1 MKLSLIF
8 NFQLLFCFQVV
19 QQIHKQKKTKTK
31 KPWQYFN
38 VRYLNSNRITS
49 IQNTTLIHSQTF
61 QALYTENFHVG
72 NIYSIITS
80 TFCASQSTKSAV
92 LKYFLLCLI
101 SGTES
106 LSINLKKKKIMME
119 IKFYSQVTAS
129 ADTCLFCTSRD
140 SMFENCWTTNMW
152 SCRLKVFINRKLFL
166 DKLWKK
172 SAIFILVSRL
182 CQLWRSI
189 SLC

>member
-19 QQIHKQKKTKTK
+19 EKIHKQKKTKTN

-61 QALYTENFHVG
+61 QALYTENFHVV

-80 TFCASQSTKSAV
+80 KFCASQSTKSAV

-106 LSINLKKKKIMME
+106 LSINLKKKKKMME

-172 SAIFILVSRL
+172 SAIFTLVSRL

>member
-8 NFQLLFCFQVV
+8 NFQRLFCFQVV
-19 QQIHKQKKTKTK
+19 EKIHKQKKTKTK

-61 QALYTENFHVG
+61 QALYKENFHVV

-80 TFCASQSTKSAV
+80 KFCASQSTKSAV

-106 LSINLKKKKIMME
+106 LSINLKKKIMME

-172 SAIFILVSRL
+172 SAIFTLVSRL

>member
-19 QQIHKQKKTKTK
+19 QQIHKQKKTKTN

-61 QALYTENFHVG
+61 QALYTENFHVV

-80 TFCASQSTKSAV
+80 KFCASQSTKSAV

>member
-8 NFQLLFCFQVV
+8 NFQRLFCFQVV
-19 QQIHKQKKTKTK
+19 QQIHKQKKTKTN

-61 QALYTENFHVG
+61 QALYTENFHLV

-80 TFCASQSTKSAV
+80 KFCASQSTKSAV

-119 IKFYSQVTAS
+119 SKFYSQVTAS

-182 CQLWRSI
+182 CQLWRRI

>member
-19 QQIHKQKKTKTK
+19 QQIHKQKKTKTN

-49 IQNTTLIHSQTF
+49 IQNTTLIHLQTF
-61 QALYTENFHVG
+61 QALYTENFHVV

-80 TFCASQSTKSAV
+80 KFCASQSTKSAV

-106 LSINLKKKKIMME
+106 LSINLKKKIMME

>member
-19 QQIHKQKKTKTK
+19 EKIHKQKKTKTN

-61 QALYTENFHVG
+61 QALYTENFHVV

-80 TFCASQSTKSAV
+80 KFCASQSTKSAV

>member
-8 NFQLLFCFQVV
+8 NFQRLFCFQVV
-19 QQIHKQKKTKTK
+19 QQIHKQKKTKTN

-61 QALYTENFHVG
+61 QALYTVNFHVV

-80 TFCASQSTKSAV
+80 KFCASQSTKSAV

>member
-19 QQIHKQKKTKTK
+19 EKIHKQKKTKTN

-49 IQNTTLIHSQTF
+49 IQNTTLIHLQTF
-61 QALYTENFHVG
+61 QALYTENFHVV

-80 TFCASQSTKSAV
+80 KFCASQSTKSAV